1 MRGIRGSRLELF
13 CRSRFLRHSKWLKHI
28 SMLDVFIM
36 GIIVVTA
43 AGSAYSQQGRDCS
56 VMLDYLPLLIERLMT
71 EQNTDA
77 F

>member
-1 MRGIRGSRLELF
+1 
-13 CRSRFLRHSKWLKHI
+13 
-28 SMLDVFIM
+28 MLDVFIM